1 MTSTHPYLRRRV
13 RPTRASPTA
22 APTVAAAPT
31 PTSMRAPRVRPHSL
45 QPFAAPDP
53 RDVRVLGPDEPVVRV
68 DRRRSAVG
76 VLTVTNATSAA
87 WESTDW
93 VVGACTAQ
101 GQQAGRVADTSGN
114 RPLVG
119 YHDGHVLVALRH
131 VRQLRRALFVPRDPA
146 PVVVAL
152 QDGTALTL
160 DAGDSET
167 MHLLAVTVV
176 DGMLELRAEP
186 FPRASHDGDVLA
198 AFGFTLSPPTI
209 GRS

>member
-1 MTSTHPYLRRRV
+1 M
-13 RPTRASPTA
+13 
-22 APTVAAAPT
+22 
-31 PTSMRAPRVRPHSL
+31 
-45 QPFAAPDP
+45 
-53 RDVRVLGPDEPVVRV
+53 
-68 DRRRSAVG
+68 
-76 VLTVTNATSAA
+76 TVTNATSAA

-93 VVGACTAQ
+93 IVGAATAD

-131 VRQLRRALFVPRDPA
+131 VRQLRRALFMPREPA
-146 PVVVAL
+146 PVVVTL

-160 DAGDSET
+160 DAGDPET

-176 DGMLELRAEP
+176 DGMLEFRAEP
-186 FPRASHDGDVLA
+186 FRRTSHDGDVLA
-198 AFGFTLSPPTI
+198 AFDFTLSPPTI